1 MLRIGLTGGIATGKT
16 LVAQYLQEAGAIVID
31 TDLVAHQ
38 LMAPGGAAYSDVL
51 KTFGQGIL
59 AGDGTLD
66 RRALGALIFNDAAA
80 REQLNGLVHPH
91 VKAEIKRLESEY
103 LAQEEAQD
111 RQFLLVVVIPL
122 LFEVNMAHFVDIT
135 VVVYCPADVQQQR
148 LMARNGWSPEEAQ
161 ARMRSQ
167 LPIEDKVKKA
177 EEVIDN
183 SHDPDLTREQVVVF
197 LRELKNRFG
206 WEPYHAA

>member
-31 TDLVAHQ
+31 TDHIAHA

-51 KTFGQGIL
+51 RTFGQEIL
-59 AGDGTLD
+59 AQDGTID
-66 RRALGALIFNDAAA
+66 RRALGALIFNDPSA
-80 REQLNGLVHPH
+80 RERLNGLVHPH

-103 LAQEEAQD
+103 QAQEAQQNK
-111 RQFLLVVVIPL
+111 QFLLVVIIPL

-135 VVVYCPADVQQQR
+135 VVVYCPEDTQQER
-148 LMARNGWSPEEAQ
+148 LMARNGWSAAEAQ
-161 ARMRSQ
+161 ARIRSQ

-183 SHDPDLTREQVVVF
+183 SHDPELTREQVVVF